1 MPNLDQ
7 VRFTASSNYAAYF
20 HDHFISNYISNIC
33 YNYNMIRMHLYK
45 VSHGSYI
52 IYANNSI

>member
-52 IYANNSI
+52 ICE